1 MKAKAMARV
10 KLRRDWLTTSE
21 RMVAASRAYQAK
33 FRADVP
39 EDLAARS
46 WLVVDISEKLCSF
59 ERE

>member
-1 MKAKAMARV
+1 MARV

-21 RMVAASRAYQAK
+21 RMVAALRAYQAK

-46 WLVVDISEKLCSF
+46 WLVADISEKLCSF